1 MAFHTTAGGLVT
13 VMLRA
18 LNRQGHLG
26 ISDTVLIEIRAQC
39 LEAAEN
45 NLTINLILLVL

>member
-26 ISDTVLIEIRAQC
+26 ISDTVLIEIRAVSGGSG
-39 LEAAEN
+39 E
-45 NLTINLILLVL
+45 